1 MQDVCFQKLQKED
14 KKIAQRIFLNYT
26 VPARDKGTIGW
37 TLRLHFSRNVFIAI
51 HISVFASLKA
61 RNA

>member
-14 KKIAQRIFLNYT
+14 KKIAQHIFLNYT
-26 VPARDKGTIGW
+26 VPARDKGAIGW
-37 TLRLHFSRNVFIAI
+37 TFRLHFSRNFLLL
-51 HISVFASLKA
+51 SVFASFKA